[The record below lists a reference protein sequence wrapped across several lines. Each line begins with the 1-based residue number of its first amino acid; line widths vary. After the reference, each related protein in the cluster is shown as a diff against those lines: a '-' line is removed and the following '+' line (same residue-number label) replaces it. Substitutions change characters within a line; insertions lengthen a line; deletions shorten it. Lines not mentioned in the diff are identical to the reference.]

1 MPTYKLVLA
10 YDGTRYAG
18 WQRQPEAIAV
28 QNVLDE
34 ALARVTGEQVR
45 TTGSS
50 RTDSGVHAFGQLV
63 SLTLAKEIV
72 GDTLRRA
79 LNAVLPDDVLV
90 RSAEIV
96 RDDFDAIR
104 ATRRK
109 RYRYLVRDG
118 RAKGLFDRPYCW
130 HVRHPLDA
138 AAMHAAAQ
146 TLVGE
151 HDFASFQSVGSE
163 RQSTVRTIY
172 ELSVSRGGLGMLS
185 LPLPTVR
192 PGESTSKKEIG
203 AQLADGELIAIEV
216 EGNGFLY
223 NMVRAIAGTLV
234 EVGRGKRDESWP
246 AEVLAAC
253 DRSAAGP
260 TAPAHG
266 LFLLHIE
273 HVDADDSASADHPPG
288 PDSSNS

>member
-1 MPTYKLVLA
+1 VATYNLVLA

-18 WQRQPEAIAV
+18 WQRQPEAVAV
-28 QNVLDE
+28 QNVLDD
-34 ALARVTGEQVR
+34 AIARVTGEPVR

-50 RTDSGVHAFGQLV
+50 RTDAGVHAFGQLV
-63 SLTLAKEIV
+63 SLSLAREMS

-96 RDDFDAIR
+96 ADDFDAIR
-104 ATRRK
+104 ATVRK
-109 RYRYLVRDG
+109 RYRYLIRDG
-118 RAKGLFDRPYCW
+118 RHRGIFDRPYTW

-138 AAMHAAAQ
+138 AAMHTAAQ
-146 TLVGE
+146 ALVGE

-172 ELSVSRGGLGMLS
+172 ELSVARGGLGLLA
-185 LPLPTVR
+185 LPVLAAEGT
-192 PGESTSKKEIG
+192 IG
-203 AQLADGELIAIEV
+203 GNERDAGGELIAIEV

-234 EVGRGKRDESWP
+234 EVGRGKQDTHWP
-246 AEVLAAC
+246 ENVLAAHN
-253 DRSAAGP
+253 RSAAGP
-260 TAPAHG
+260 TAPAQG
-266 LFLLHIE
+266 LFLMQIE
-273 HVDADDSASADHPPG
+273 TEELPPAMSQ
-288 PDSSNS
+288 PNEALSNEQQ

>member
-1 MPTYKLVLA
+1 VATYKLVLA

-28 QNVLDE
+28 QNVLDD
-34 ALARVTGEQVR
+34 ALFRVTGEQVR

-50 RTDSGVHAFGQLV
+50 RTDAGVHAFGQVV
-63 SLTLAKEIV
+63 SLSFTREMS

-90 RSAEIV
+90 RSAAIV
-96 RDDFDAIR
+96 ADDFDAIR
-104 ATRRK
+104 ATVRK
-109 RYRYLVRDG
+109 RYRYLIRDG
-118 RAKGLFDRPYCW
+118 RQRGIFDRPYTW

-146 TLVGE
+146 ALVGE

-172 ELSVSRGGLGMLS
+172 ELRVARGDLGLLA
-185 LPLPTVR
+185 LPQPAASSIT
-192 PGESTSKKEIG
+192 GSEKNCE
-203 AQLADGELIAIEV
+203 GELIAIEV

-234 EVGRGKRDESWP
+234 EVGRGKQDSRWP
-246 AEVLAAC
+246 AQALAA
-253 DRSAAGP
+253 RNRAAAGP

-266 LFLLHIE
+266 LFLMHIE
-273 HVDADDSASADHPPG
+273 TGETEPRIE
-288 PDSSNS
+288 